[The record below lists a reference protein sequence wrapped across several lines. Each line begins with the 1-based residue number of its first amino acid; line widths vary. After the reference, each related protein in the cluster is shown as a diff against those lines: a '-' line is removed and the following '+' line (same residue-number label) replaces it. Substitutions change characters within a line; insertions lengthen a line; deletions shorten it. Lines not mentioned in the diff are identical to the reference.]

1 MIRYDL
7 ICACGHRF
15 DAWFSSSAAYDEQR
29 QAGLVECP
37 LCGGT
42 DVRKQLMTPALASGA
57 SRRQRK
63 EPRQTARLNDETARA
78 ARALL
83 RALHAHVRENADYV
97 GRDFAE
103 EARRRAPLKNARPV
117 WGEATREDVR
127 ELAEEGIEVM
137 PLPPLPDEKN

>member
-1 MIRYDL
+1 MDAAAQGWSAGMIRYDL

-57 SRRQRK
+57 SRQQRK

-83 RALHAHVRENADYV
+83 RALHAHQGAQFGSLGRLLIAQRDQLLNIVIGPHVRAI
-97 GRDFAE
+97 F
-103 EARRRAPLKNARPV
+103 
-117 WGEATREDVR
+117 
-127 ELAEEGIEVM
+127 
-137 PLPPLPDEKN
+137 